1 MAFTFEGDQLIEV
14 EEKKSWL
21 SENRAKVLAACL
33 TLLAAILN
41 LFGRWPK
48 AIWALGILSGM
59 LLLWLIGSGILALT
73 RRIFRRHDN
82 KEYIAREYPRLLQLF
97 EQLKRMTSRENAR
110 AFRYM
115 LYNASAYRVDVVDQI
130 LGSDYIEGWMSC
142 FELMLAD
149 RCNSMRDFLA
159 RCGHFTALVREF
171 NGNYVIK
178 TQKAVEKNFSLPD
191 HCIDDFEDFRERFGV
206 YLHEVE
212 EWAEEVS
219 KEAQPRV
226 AGQEFLRFVPQRS
239 FERAKS
245 FKKKTVAAVGA

>member
-1 MAFTFEGDQLIEV
+1 MAFAFDGDQFIQV

-21 SENRAKVLAACL
+21 SENRAKVMAASL
-33 TLLAAILN
+33 TLLAAVLN

-48 AIWALGILSGM
+48 AIWALGVLSGM
-59 LLLWLIGSGILALT
+59 LLLWFIGSGILALT
-73 RRIFRRHDN
+73 RRIFRKHDD
-82 KEYIAREYPRLLQLF
+82 KEYIAREYPRLVQLF
-97 EQLKRMTSRENAR
+97 EQFKRMTSRENTR

-130 LGSDYIEGWMSC
+130 LGSDYIEGWMAC
-142 FELMLAD
+142 FEVMLAD
-149 RCNSMRDFLA
+149 RCNSVRDFLA
-159 RCGHFTALVREF
+159 RSGHFTALVREF

-178 TQKAVEKNFSLPD
+178 TQKAIEKNLTVPD
-191 HCIDDFEDFRERFGV
+191 HNIDDFEDFRERFGV

-212 EWAEEVS
+212 QWAEKVS

-226 AGQEFLRFVPQRS
+226 LGPEFLQFVPQRA